1 MQYPKPPARK
11 TRPHFQINDAVQ
23 ERTGS
28 HSLSKDP
35 SDTAKIPAPINR
47 FLRQYQRE
55 GAEFL
60 YGQYKQGLG
69 GILGDD
75 MVRQL
80 PLSLVAPAAAVSL
93 TVNPRRVSA
102 RRFKQSLSSP
112 PSWVRSRPLLLPSK
126 QDLPADA

>member
-11 TRPHFQINDAVQ
+11 TRPRFQINDAVQ

-28 HSLSKDP
+28 HSLSSDP
-35 SDTAKIPAPINR
+35 SDTTKIPAPVNR

-60 YGQYKQGLG
+60 YGQYKEGLG

-80 PLSLVAPAAAVSL
+80 LFSFVASTAGAASL
-93 TVNPRRVSA
+93 TVKLRRVSA
-102 RRFKQSLSSP
+102 RRFKRSLSSP
-112 PSWVRSRPLLLPSK
+112 PSWVRSNPLLFPQGRTPS
-126 QDLPADA
+126 